1 MHAASVHPEPGSNSL
16 LKVCIRSDFSLSYC
30 FLGSQISLRVSL
42 QTFNFRCS
50 VLCLPFLLLQ
60 MLHCLVFKVP
70 LVFALALASAK
81 AILSQLLVF
90 VNTFFLFLKKKF
102 LTGSEAFPSHEHER

>member
-1 MHAASVHPEPGSNSL
+1 
-16 LKVCIRSDFSLSYC
+16 
-30 FLGSQISLRVSL
+30 
-42 QTFNFRCS
+42 
-50 VLCLPFLLLQ
+50 

-70 LVFALALASAK
+70 LVALALASAE